1 MTEINEQAVE
11 EMENVAEKAEGYT
24 PEFTI
29 LYEDNHI
36 LVVLKQQMT
45 ACCPD
50 ESKDDNLLDQ
60 IKKYIKIAYN
70 KPGNVYVGLV
80 HRLDRP
86 TGGVMVYAKTSKAA
100 SRLSEQ
106 MRNGDFEKEYH
117 AVLVGSLKTKKQTL
131 KHYLKKNAITNTVYV
146 CGQTVEGAKY
156 AELVYEVLE
165 EVNGLSFVK
174 VKLHTGRSHQIRV
187 QLSHIG
193 APIYGDM
200 RYGGPNAVKGNLAL
214 FATSLAFSHPVT
226 KERLVFKVEPPKDK
240 APWKLFDTSVAV
252 KTI

>member
-1 MTEINEQAVE
+1 
-11 EMENVAEKAEGYT
+11 MEN
-24 PEFTI
+24 PI
-29 LYEDNHI
+29 IIYEDNHI
-36 LVVLKQQMT
+36 IVVLKEQNIPS
-45 ACCPD
+45 CSD
-50 ESKDDNLLDQ
+50 ETKDEDMLTR
-60 IKKYIKIAYN
+60 IKEYIKERDN
-70 KPGNVYVGLV
+70 KPGNVYIGLV

-117 AVLVGSLKTKKQTL
+117 AVVVGSLKTKKQTL

-165 EVNGLSFVK
+165 EVNGLSFVN

-240 APWKLFDTSVAV
+240 APWKFFDTSVTV